1 MTGPAQPGGAYRL
14 EKCRSLCFSLARVFI
29 CTAGASAQNRVLE
42 LDGTNSYVELPPNL
56 LTKIEEVT
64 EVQTLMGRM
73 SASHGHGPA
82 PPTGTLPSASRAP
95 RMDRP
100 DQP

>member
-42 LDGTNSYVELPPNL
+42 LDGDGSYVELPPNVFTNL
-56 LTKIEEVT
+56 DEATVEGWIKWHRFGTHSRFFDLGARDHSINIKNRP
-64 EVQTLMGRM
+64 VQ
-73 SASHGHGPA
+73 P
-82 PPTGTLPSASRAP
+82 
-95 RMDRP
+95 
-100 DQP
+100 